1 MLKYATFA
9 EKSKYCNSID
19 KSGRVIYDAEKYLFN
34 NPAYMTHN
42 FQKKQLF
49 MSAETDNRIK
59 TPERALR
66 DATTNSLT
74 STLFDDDMKILNFCD
89 LIFHTLNAKIM
100 CNINNQLIKLRQ
112 PLLNLYDERCLVI
125 FKGGNL
131 MHFYYN
137 VFEAIISNIIY
148 NYDITNTYTEGRKFF
163 KISDADFSLYLIAK
177 NPERYNLLYSIAVP
191 LLLEALKDLQVYFEN
206 IVENVLHN
214 RPAVSTPPIYYTI
227 NTNTESINDWSIF
240 EITVLDELITDHYFL
255 ENNLPPAHI
264 NYAYDRIILLF
275 KLLLN
280 YNGTRNC
287 YILYHS
293 INYLVILKLYF
304 ENRQYTN
311 FIGRVLLNLCV
322 VINSANINKLINDKM
337 ELLEYSLAVKRDLIR
352 DLFTSAKL
360 NHVLEN
366 TITDINNTFDKTVF
380 KLTNNTKFNNIP
392 YGNDL
397 VEISEFVNFTP
408 RQAGDPADQKSHTPL
423 LNSDKLGLKTRG
435 SYIIEHDTNL
445 EYITSFNI
453 STKVK
458 NTALARRSTTRELLQ
473 DATKKTYNYITFSTV
488 SNTMDHYRIGFS
500 LLRIKLNFV
509 YDNSASDLHIIKNTY
524 KYNHDGTIDP
534 NPIIPDVIEPV
545 IKMPSEMVDLS
556 IGHFTDSNYEHFVE
570 NLKYF
575 NDSFHSINFYDD
587 KQDFLIGYSIKYLI
601 YDLYQML
608 FIQTNIPWNDPKYA
622 KRLDRFFFAIFMNLI
637 QENIKNYKL
646 DNTFDYMGNMREQIL
661 TISGIFLNLKKIN
674 ELRDRNSLFRHII
687 NLIEKYFKFTNIIQ
701 NEDLFISINQNY
713 NNTINEN
720 KPKYDFLGYFMKTVL
735 HFIYNNYI
743 CHFYKD
749 KNIYNFYYNISKI
762 NKLQFTNNLKQYLG
776 KDINDVL
783 IPRPRNPND
792 KDIVNDVFKYSTEY
806 IKSLQR
812 WFLFF
817 SRIINNARP
826 EYILEIFGNS
836 RTINELN
843 QAGGNVPIQNL
854 LLHNTQYEPRLNK
867 QSTNKH
873 STKKQSTNKSIINE
887 LQSVN
892 RKKLQTLN
900 KNLTRIS
907 TILPIK
913 KLTSTVKKTNKSSSI
928 TGKIFEDKQFNKI
941 NEKFISEIIKNDY
954 FDVIRKIHLD
964 EHKFFND
971 IEVCKQYNTIFTN
984 GTFNDLSN
992 ID

>member
-1 MLKYATFA
+1 MLKNATFA
-9 EKSKYCNSID
+9 SKSKYCDSID

-74 STLFDDDMKILNFCD
+74 TTLFDDDMKILNFCD
-89 LIFHTLNAKIM
+89 LIFHTLNAKVM

-112 PLLNLYDERCLVI
+112 PLLNLHDERCLVI

-131 MHFYYN
+131 IHFYYN
-137 VFEAIISNIIY
+137 VFAAIINNIRTLV
-148 NYDITNTYTEGRKFF
+148 DIEASYRDGRKFF
-163 KISDADFSLYLIAK
+163 KISDSDFSLYLIAK

-214 RPAVSTPPIYYTI
+214 RPAVSTPPINYTS
-227 NTNTESINDWSIF
+227 NTNIESINDWSINY
-240 EITVLDELITDHYFL
+240 ITILDELITDHDFL
-255 ENNLPPAHI
+255 ENNNLPAHI
-264 NYAYDRIILLF
+264 NYAYDQIILLF

-287 YILYHS
+287 YVLYHC

-304 ENRQYTN
+304 ENRQYTR
-311 FIGRVLLNLCV
+311 FINTVLLNLCV

-337 ELLEYSLAVKRDLIR
+337 KLLEYSLAVKRDLIR

-360 NHVLEN
+360 YQVLVN
-366 TITDINNTFDKTVF
+366 TITDINDTFDKTVF

-397 VEISEFVNFTP
+397 VEVSEFVNFTP
-408 RQAGDPADQKSHTPL
+408 RQAGDPAEQKSHTPL
-423 LNSDKLGLKTRG
+423 LNPDKLGLKTRG
-435 SYIIEHDTNL
+435 SYIIEQDTNL

-453 STKVK
+453 STKIK
-458 NTALARRSTTRELLQ
+458 NTALARRSTTRELIQ
-473 DATKKTYNYITFSTV
+473 DATKKTYNYITLSTV
-488 SNTMDHYRIGFS
+488 SNTMDHYRVGFS

-509 YDNSASDLHIIKNTY
+509 YVNSADDLHIIKNTY

-534 NPIIPDVIEPV
+534 NPIIPAVIEPV

-556 IGHFTDSNYEHFVE
+556 IGHFTDSNYGHFVE
-570 NLKYF
+570 NLEHF
-575 NDSFHSINFYDD
+575 NDSFHSINFNND

-622 KRLDRFFFAIFMNLI
+622 KRLERFFFAIFMNLI

-646 DNTFDYMGNMREQIL
+646 DNTFDFTRNMIMQINIID
-661 TISGIFLNLKKIN
+661 TIFEDLSFIRNI
-674 ELRDRNSLFRHII
+674 RDRNHLRRHII
-687 NLIEKYFKFTNIIQ
+687 NVINKYFKFTNIIQ
-701 NEDLFISINQNY
+701 NEDLFTSINQNY

-720 KPKYDFLGYFMKTVL
+720 KPEFDFLGYFMKTVL

-743 CHFYKD
+743 CRFYTD
-749 KNIYNFYYNISKI
+749 ENIYNFYYNICKT

-792 KDIVNDVFKYSTEY
+792 KDIVNDVFKYSTDY
-806 IKSLQR
+806 ITSLGK
-812 WFLFF
+812 WFIFF
-817 SRIINNARP
+817 SKIIINSRP
-826 EYILEIFGNS
+826 IDILAIFGNS
-836 RTINELN
+836 KTITELN
-843 QAGGNVPIQNL
+843 QAGGRIPNQNV
-854 LLHNTQYEPRLNK
+854 LLHNTQDEPRLNK
-867 QSTNKH
+867 QSTKKK
-873 STKKQSTNKSIINE
+873 STKKSIINE
-887 LQSVN
+887 LLSVN
-892 RKKLQTLN
+892 RKNLKNLN
-900 KNLTRIS
+900 NNLTRI
-907 TILPIK
+907 TTLPIK
-913 KLTSTVKKTNKSSSI
+913 KSTSTIKKTKKSSRI